1 MVIDQGNDK
10 GGTVLVSKTVS
21 PATKRSLQI
30 LKRRS
35 NYAVSF
41 DFDVEV
47 MGDRLDLGVKGVVA
61 VVVPVPH
68 EVEKVAQ
75 LAQTIKEAAPT
86 VLVCG
91 CIDVP
96 DQRLWLLA
104 ERSGFNLVSS
114 DGAIG
119 GALLRRLASAD
130 TGLREAIAV
139 METSETAGRLGLLGT
154 FEIDGK
160 SLAIWRSGGR
170 LGCLEN
176 ACTHSGAALSEGD
189 VEEGVVTCPRH
200 GSRFDIC
207 SGERVRGPADTDVAH
222 YDIFDKDGR
231 IWVVPS

>member
-1 MVIDQGNDK
+1 MGREQDVDK
-10 GGTVLVSKTVS
+10 GGIVVVSKTVS
-21 PATKRSLQI
+21 PATKRSLEV

-35 NYAVSF
+35 NYSLSF
-41 DFDVEV
+41 GSDVMSDPSV
-47 MGDRLDLGVKGVVA
+47 LDVDDVVA

-68 EVEKVAQ
+68 ERDKVAE
-75 LAQTIKEAAPT
+75 LAQMIREAAPT

-91 CIDVP
+91 SIDVP
-96 DQRLWLLA
+96 DQRLWLVA

-119 GALLRRLASAD
+119 GALLRRLASSD
-130 TGLREAIAV
+130 SGRREAIAV
-139 METSETAGRLGLLGT
+139 MDSSDSAGRLGLLGT
-154 FEIDGK
+154 FDVDGK
-160 SLAIWRSGGR
+160 SVAIWRSGGR

-176 ACTHSGAALSEGD
+176 ACTHSGAALSEGE